1 MTGDS
6 SKYVLATGAE
16 AVRRL
21 KVVNDVHGNDSR
33 ALLQKAGLK
42 PGMKVADIGC
52 GTGNL
57 TLWMAEWISP
67 MGSVNGVDIS
77 EGQIQ
82 QARENANGLGLK
94 NTSFTVASAYDTGLP
109 KGGYDLVYSR
119 FLLMHLDNPFRALRE
134 MSALVKPGGVL
145 VCEDGDFKS
154 PFSIPEN
161 RDYERCFEL
170 YCMAGES
177 EHAHFQVGLELYR
190 MFLDLGYAK
199 PNVALVQPVIAE
211 GEAKR
216 LPEWTLEEC
225 SPLLINRG
233 LAKKEEID
241 ALLLRLSKLAQDRT
255 VLFAMARMT
264 QVWAEKQA

>member
-1 MTGDS
+1 MGQES

-21 KVVNDVHGNDSR
+21 KVVNDAHGNDSR
-33 ALLQKAGLK
+33 SLLQKAGLR
-42 PGMKVADIGC
+42 PGMKVAEIGC
-52 GTGNL
+52 GTGNI
-57 TLWMAEWISP
+57 THWMAEWISP
-67 MGSVNGVDIS
+67 MGCVDGVDIS

-82 QARENANGLGLK
+82 EARENADELGLR
-94 NTSFTVASAYDTGLP
+94 NVSFSVASAYDTGLE
-109 KGGYDLVYSR
+109 KGIYDLVYSR

-154 PFSIPEN
+154 PFSIPYS

-170 YCMAGES
+170 YRMAGES
-177 EHAHFQVGLELYR
+177 EQAHFQVGLELYR

-199 PNVALVQPVIAE
+199 PNVELVQPVFSE
-211 GEAKR
+211 GDAKR
-216 LPEWTLEEC
+216 LPQWTLEEC
-225 SPLLINRG
+225 APQLIARR
-233 LAKKEEID
+233 LAEKEEID
-241 ALLLRLSKLAQDRT
+241 ILISRLSKLAEDRT